1 MDGRSRM
8 QSPERGR
15 SRRAKNCRTGRIGGW
30 QGAAKRGISGILAFV
45 LTASVIFSWP
55 MPFDDIYA
63 ATATRSNAR
72 REQSE
77 SRWATASNAKYKDG
91 KSQDVDIYIIADDNE
106 VMPGNETQLT
116 LYLKNNTDEPVT
128 DGELRFSGRYIKD
141 KDGYFT
147 DMTVETSENEEMSE
161 GETISA
167 DEEMLEGDG
176 EAFGGNEEDFDEA
189 EEEEEPDRLE
199 GIDLEPGELYEVI
212 FTFYTDADLDEM
224 KNTFVE
230 FRFTGEQ
237 DAGKVHSSEKFYYG
251 IGMPF
256 VEMAF
261 AEGEQIESG
270 ACLVPGRLGSGGRRS
285 GFCI

>member
-1 MDGRSRM
+1 
-8 QSPERGR
+8 
-15 SRRAKNCRTGRIGGW
+15 
-30 QGAAKRGISGILAFV
+30 
-45 LTASVIFSWP
+45 
-55 MPFDDIYA
+55 
-63 ATATRSNAR
+63 
-72 REQSE
+72 
-77 SRWATASNAKYKDG
+77 
-91 KSQDVDIYIIADDNE
+91 
-106 VMPGNETQLT
+106 
-116 LYLKNNTDEPVT
+116 
-128 DGELRFSGRYIKD
+128 
-141 KDGYFT
+141 
-147 DMTVETSENEEMSE
+147 MTVETSENEEMSA

-167 DEEMLEGDG
+167 DEETLEGDG

-251 IGMPF
+251 IGMTF

-261 AEGEQIESG
+261 AEG
-270 ACLVPGRLGSGGRRS
+270 
-285 GFCI
+285 